1 MCGCVIVCR
10 PAPPQVGRDDGFIRD
25 NEAAFRYYLD
35 YVRAEKAARQR
46 RNRQNAGE
54 FFGTGK
60 GKEVRSF
67 LL

>member
-1 MCGCVIVCR
+1 MYMCGCVCL
-10 PAPPQVGRDDGFIRD
+10 APPQVEREDGFIRD
-25 NEAAFRYYLD
+25 TEAAYRYYLD

-54 FFGTGK
+54 FFGAGK
-60 GKEVRSF
+60 GREERNG